1 MRLAIIPLDGHVLD
15 DRSRFVHGTCP
26 TRRQN
31 GPRRK
36 IHFASE
42 INAIAAT
49 GRFCRKNSLSFLQ
62 KSCFTRAV
70 PPHAEGRTRV
80 VTNVGA
86 GCGGRVGL
94 QREFFA
100 PTNIPTRTVKSCGPG
115 LPVLRPSRRQRLR
128 VAHAMM
134 FRITRT
140 TGAIKPV
147 PEESAYK
154 PSNIAQGM
162 PDDPAPP
169 VVPAASFLSCWRAMG
184 EAFTRHSLRPL
195 VLEGG

>member
-1 MRLAIIPLDGHVLD
+1 MCLTT
-15 DRSRFVHGTCP
+15 DRVSSTAP
-26 TRRQN
+26 TRHGGKMARAEKFISQARSTRLQPP
-31 GPRRK
+31 GGFAGK
-36 IHFASE
+36 IHFRFYRNHVLLAPSCPMQRDVRAS
-42 INAIAAT
+42 
-49 GRFCRKNSLSFLQ
+49 S
-62 KSCFTRAV
+62 
-70 PPHAEGRTRV
+70 RTS
-80 VTNVGA
+80 GA

-94 QREFFA
+94 QRSFFA

-169 VVPAASFLSCWRAMG
+169 VVPAASFLSRWRAMG